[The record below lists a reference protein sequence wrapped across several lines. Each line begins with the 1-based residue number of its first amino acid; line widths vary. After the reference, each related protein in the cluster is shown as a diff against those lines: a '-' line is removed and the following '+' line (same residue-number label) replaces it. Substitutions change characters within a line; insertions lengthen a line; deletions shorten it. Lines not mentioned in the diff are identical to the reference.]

1 MPDPEPQGGPPP
13 AATQGPRRPGGCLRA
28 CVVLLGLGFMLSLAL
43 LMVVLLYQDWFV
55 GQFVES
61 QVSAFQRAL
70 EQTQIRKD
78 ERERGEQIARDIGE
92 AIKNG
97 KVTRDENVEPW
108 PRIEKILSDFRT
120 DTDNGQKVLTP
131 VQARTYIDR
140 MQEVLD
146 DLKGKEPPQPH

>member
-55 GQFVES
+55 GQFVER
-61 QVSAFQRAL
+61 QVTAFKMAL
-70 EQTQIRKD
+70 EQSQIRQD
-78 ERERGEQIARDIGE
+78 ERKRGEDIAEEIGE
-92 AIKNG
+92 AIKTN
-97 KVTRDENVEPW
+97 KIKRDDNLDPW

-120 DTDNGQKVLTP
+120 DTDSGQKVLTP

-146 DLKGKEPPQPH
+146 DLKGKEPSQPH